1 MTGAFIVTE
10 IGNAKTLQDVTD
22 PDHLDGTIVTANEFR
37 QLLIE
42 KWGKSYDVQLRR
54 RGDRVLVLVMW
65 KYLEQQSF
73 PLSEADYLDQLESIL
88 VHLREWGVVERV
100 QQEIWS
106 TRQKPRIGQ
115 AVTIPIN
122 LSELGER
129 ASEWIL

>member
-88 VHLREWGVVERV
+88 VHLREWGAVERV

-115 AVTIPIN
+115 AVTIPIH

>member
-1 MTGAFIVTE
+1 M
-10 IGNAKTLQDVTD
+10 
-22 PDHLDGTIVTANEFR
+22 TANEFR

-88 VHLREWGVVERV
+88 VHLREWGAVERV

-115 AVTIPIN
+115 AVTIPID
-122 LSELGER
+122 LSDLGER